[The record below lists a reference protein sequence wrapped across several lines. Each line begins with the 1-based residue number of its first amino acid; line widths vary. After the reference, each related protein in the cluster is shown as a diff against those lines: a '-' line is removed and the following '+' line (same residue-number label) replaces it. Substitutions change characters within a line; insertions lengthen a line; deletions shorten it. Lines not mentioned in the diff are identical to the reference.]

1 MKSRKIFV
9 DRLVSEWKFQY
20 GVIRTVA
27 DWTIILY
34 LIIPSVAVFS
44 ILYRS
49 WWLEMPVWIEHIPL
63 FLLFFLLYLLSWNGN
78 YRTYLQEADKV
89 FLIKKTK
96 VYLGLKKWANAYSL
110 LFQTVAIGTI
120 ILIILPFFINHYYL
134 EWGEIFAL
142 FFFFAGLKMFIMMV
156 KYHLKKIEKKFKR
169 VILTFFVFIVL
180 SLIIQLIYIFFEKG
194 TILPVYLSSMVF
206 IAASIFKRLQTLKQ
220 NSWADTELKIEQE
233 ERTKYIQ
240 LIFSFSYEV
249 EKPVISNRSKPL
261 FFRKSKRIFK
271 KRTQVNGYTELFIK
285 VFSRNVSY
293 ITSYFQI
300 ISITVAGLVI
310 APPLWLKAIIF
321 LAFLIGMYSWLS
333 LIWDKIIVSNTLMKK
348 YGETPA
354 YFSARNRTVMVIYV
368 IAIVFIGLLVTS
380 GLYFASRLGMS

>member
-333 LIWDKIIVSNTLMKK
+333 LIWDKIIVSNPLMKK